1 MKVGVFTDETAVAKA
16 AAAYLMETMDA
27 ATVCNLGVA
36 TGSTPLPLYAELRA
50 AHADGKFSLAQAKAF
65 ALDEYIGLESGHSES
80 YRKILQ
86 NELVGADKVGLADE
100 FLFTPNGNVDVPDG
114 AREAADAYDAL
125 IRDNGGVHL
134 QILGIG
140 SNGHIG
146 FNEPTSSLR
155 SRTRVKTLAPQ
166 TREDNAR
173 FFGSLD
179 EVPKHCVTQGIGT
192 ILEAKQLLLV
202 AHGAQ
207 KADAV
212 AAMIEGPLASVCPA
226 SALQLHPVETVVVDE
241 AAAAKLQLH
250 EYYQHAEA
258 HQLAAAGVA
267 GAN

>member
-1 MKVGVFTDETAVAKA
+1 MRVIIVQSAADVARTAA
-16 AAAYLMETMDA
+16 DHI
-27 ATVCNLGVA
+27 ATVVRTRQLAGSAAVLGVA
-36 TGSTPLPLYAELRA
+36 TGSSPLGTYAELGA
-50 AHADGKFSLAQAKAF
+50 LANIGEVDLAGVRAF
-65 ALDEYIGLESGHSES
+65 ALDEYVGLDYSHPESYHSVISRTVTKPLGLEAG
-80 YRKILQ
+80 RVI
-86 NELVGADKVGLADE
+86 VPDGLADN
-100 FLFTPNGNVDVPDG
+100 L
-114 AREAADAYDAL
+114 EAACQAFERAITDA
-125 IRDNGGVHL
+125 GGIDL
-134 QILGIG
+134 QLLGIG
-140 SNGHIG
+140 TNGHIG

-226 SALQLHPVETVVVDE
+226 SALQLHPAATVVVDE

>member
-1 MKVGVFTDETAVAKA
+1 MRVIIVQSAADVARTAA
-16 AAAYLMETMDA
+16 DHI
-27 ATVCNLGVA
+27 ATVVRTRQLAGSAAVLGVA
-36 TGSTPLPLYAELRA
+36 TGSSPLGTYAELGA
-50 AHADGKFSLAQAKAF
+50 LANIGEVDLTGVRAF
-65 ALDEYIGLESGHSES
+65 ALDEYVGLDYSHPES
-80 YRKILQ
+80 YHSVISRTVTMPLG
-86 NELVGADKVGLADE
+86 LVAGRVIVPDGLADN
-100 FLFTPNGNVDVPDG
+100 L
-114 AREAADAYDAL
+114 EAACQAFERAITDA
-125 IRDNGGVHL
+125 GGIDL
-134 QILGIG
+134 QLLGIG
-140 SNGHIG
+140 TNGHIG

-226 SALQLHPVETVVVDE
+226 SALQLHPAATVVVDE